1 MTYILLIIG
10 FILLIKGADYFVEG
24 SSNLAKAL
32 KIPTLIIGL
41 TVVAFGT
48 SAPEAVVS
56 IVASTKGSNEIA
68 LSNII
73 GSNIFNLLAVLGISA
88 IVKGLKANRQI
99 ITKDFLF
106 SILAT
111 FILIALMFDKFLSGD
126 KLNIITRGEGLV
138 LLSILVLYV
147 YSLILTAS
155 KEKKLTKEKHKLTP
169 KDILMLVLGLLAV
182 ILGGELVVKASQQ
195 IALSLGISET
205 LVGLTIVS
213 IGTSLPELVT
223 SIVAA
228 KKGETDIA
236 LGNVIGSNIFNILF
250 VLGISSTLSPILVN
264 SQSLIDVL
272 ILLGVTIICYIFT
285 IYNQRIGRTKG
296 IIMTLTYIIFMI
308 YIIIRA

>member
-155 KEKKLTKEKHKLTP
+155 KEKKLIKEKHKLTP
-169 KDILMLVLGLLAV
+169 KDILMLVLGILAV
-182 ILGGELVVKASQQ
+182 ILGGELVVKSSQQ
-195 IALSLGISET
+195 IALNLGISET

-272 ILLGVTIICYIFT
+272 ILLGITIVCYIFT

-296 IIMTLTYIIFMI
+296 IIMALTYLIFMI
-308 YIIIRA
+308 YIIMRA

>member
-1 MTYILLIIG
+1 MTYILLIVG

-88 IVKGLKANRQI
+88 IVKGLKASRQI

-111 FILIALMFDKFLSGD
+111 LILIAMMFDKFLSGD

-155 KEKKLTKEKHKLTP
+155 KEKKLIKEKHKLTP
-169 KDILMLVLGLLAV
+169 KDILMLVLGLSAV
-182 ILGGELVVKASQQ
+182 ILGGELVVKSSQQ
-195 IALSLGISET
+195 IALNLGISET

-272 ILLGVTIICYIFT
+272 ILLGITIICYIFT

>member
-88 IVKGLKANRQI
+88 IVKGLKASRQI

-111 FILIALMFDKFLSGD
+111 LILIAMMFDKFLSGD

-155 KEKKLTKEKHKLTP
+155 KEKKLIKEKHKLTP
-169 KDILMLVLGLLAV
+169 KDILMLVLGLSAV
-182 ILGGELVVKASQQ
+182 ILGGELVVKSSQQ
-195 IALSLGISET
+195 IALNLGISET

-272 ILLGVTIICYIFT
+272 ILLGITIICYIFT

-296 IIMTLTYIIFMI
+296 IIMALTYLIFMI
-308 YIIIRA
+308 YIIMRA

>member
-1 MTYILLIIG
+1 MTYILLIVG

-111 FILIALMFDKFLSGD
+111 LMLIAMMFDKFLSGD

-155 KEKKLTKEKHKLTP
+155 KEKKLIKEKHKLTP
-169 KDILMLVLGLLAV
+169 KDILMLVLGILAV
-182 ILGGELVVKASQQ
+182 ILGGELVVKSSQQ
-195 IALSLGISET
+195 KALNLVISET
-205 LVGLTIVS
+205 LVVLTIVS

-272 ILLGVTIICYIFT
+272 ILLGITIICYIFT

>member
-88 IVKGLKANRQI
+88 IVKGLKASRQI

-111 FILIALMFDKFLSGD
+111 LVLIAMMFDKFLSGD

-155 KEKKLTKEKHKLTP
+155 KEKKLIKEKHKLTP
-169 KDILMLVLGLLAV
+169 KDILMLVLGILAV
-182 ILGGELVVKASQQ
+182 ILGGELVVKSSQQ
-195 IALSLGISET
+195 IALNLGISET

-272 ILLGVTIICYIFT
+272 ILLGITIICYIFT

-296 IIMTLTYIIFMI
+296 IIMTLTYLIFMI
-308 YIIIRA
+308 YIIMRA

>member
-88 IVKGLKANRQI
+88 IVKGLKASRQI

-111 FILIALMFDKFLSGD
+111 LVLIAMMFDKFLSGD

-155 KEKKLTKEKHKLTP
+155 KEKKLIKEKHKLTP
-169 KDILMLVLGLLAV
+169 RDILMLVLGLSAV
-182 ILGGELVVKASQQ
+182 ILGGELVVKSSQQ
-195 IALSLGISET
+195 IALNLGISET

-272 ILLGVTIICYIFT
+272 ILLGITIICYIFT

-296 IIMTLTYIIFMI
+296 IIMTLTYLIFMI
-308 YIIIRA
+308 YIIMRA

>member
-24 SSNLAKAL
+24 SSNLAKEL

-88 IVKGLKANRQI
+88 IVKGLKASRQI

-111 FILIALMFDKFLSGD
+111 LVLIAMMFDKFLSGD

-155 KEKKLTKEKHKLTP
+155 KEKKLIKEKHKLTP
-169 KDILMLVLGLLAV
+169 KDILMLVLGLSAV
-182 ILGGELVVKASQQ
+182 ILGGELVVKSSQQ
-195 IALSLGISET
+195 IALNLGISET

-272 ILLGVTIICYIFT
+272 ILLGITIICYIFT

-296 IIMTLTYIIFMI
+296 IIMALTYLIFMI
-308 YIIIRA
+308 YIIMRA

>member
-1 MTYILLIIG
+1 MTYILLIVG

-99 ITKDFLF
+99 IPKDFLF

-111 FILIALMFDKFLSGD
+111 LMLIAMMFDKFLSGD

-155 KEKKLTKEKHKLTP
+155 KEKKLIKEKHKLTP
-169 KDILMLVLGLLAV
+169 KDILMLVLGILAV
-182 ILGGELVVKASQQ
+182 ILGGELVVKSSQQ
-195 IALSLGISET
+195 IALNLGISET

-264 SQSLIDVL
+264 NQSLIDVL
-272 ILLGVTIICYIFT
+272 ILLGITIICYIFT

-296 IIMTLTYIIFMI
+296 IIMALTYLIFMI
-308 YIIIRA
+308 YIIMRA

>member
-48 SAPEAVVS
+48 SVPEAVVS

-88 IVKGLKANRQI
+88 IVKGLKVSRQI

-111 FILIALMFDKFLSGD
+111 LMLMAMMFDKFLSGD

-155 KEKKLTKEKHKLTP
+155 KEKKLIKEKHKLTP

-182 ILGGELVVKASQQ
+182 ILGGELVVKTSQQ
-195 IALSLGISET
+195 IALNLGISET

-250 VLGISSTLSPILVN
+250 VLGMSSTLSPILVN

-272 ILLGVTIICYIFT
+272 ILLGITIICYIFT

-296 IIMTLTYIIFMI
+296 IIMTLTYLIFMI
-308 YIIIRA
+308 YIIMRA

>member
-88 IVKGLKANRQI
+88 IVKGLKASRQI

-111 FILIALMFDKFLSGD
+111 LVLIAMMFDKFLSGD

-155 KEKKLTKEKHKLTP
+155 KEKKLIKEKHKLTP
-169 KDILMLVLGLLAV
+169 KDILMLVLGLSAV
-182 ILGGELVVKASQQ
+182 ILGGELVVKSSQQ
-195 IALSLGISET
+195 IALNLGISET

-272 ILLGVTIICYIFT
+272 ILLGITIICYIFT

-296 IIMTLTYIIFMI
+296 IIMTVTYLIFMI
-308 YIIIRA
+308 YIIMRA

>member
-88 IVKGLKANRQI
+88 IVKGLKASRQI

-111 FILIALMFDKFLSGD
+111 LVLIAMMFDKLLSGD

-155 KEKKLTKEKHKLTP
+155 KEKKLIKEKHKLTP
-169 KDILMLVLGLLAV
+169 KDILMLVLGLSAV
-182 ILGGELVVKASQQ
+182 ILGGELVVKSSQQ
-195 IALSLGISET
+195 IALNLGISET

-272 ILLGVTIICYIFT
+272 ILLGITIICYIFT

-296 IIMTLTYIIFMI
+296 IIMALTYLIFMI
-308 YIIIRA
+308 YIIMRA

>member
-1 MTYILLIIG
+1 MTYILLIVG

-88 IVKGLKANRQI
+88 IVKGLKASRQI

-111 FILIALMFDKFLSGD
+111 LVLIAMMFDKLLSGD

-155 KEKKLTKEKHKLTP
+155 KEKKLIKEKHKLTP
-169 KDILMLVLGLLAV
+169 KDILMLILGLSAV
-182 ILGGELVVKASQQ
+182 ILGGELVVKSSQQ
-195 IALSLGISET
+195 IALNLGISET

-272 ILLGVTIICYIFT
+272 ILLGITIICYIFT

-296 IIMTLTYIIFMI
+296 IIMTLTYLIFMI
-308 YIIIRA
+308 YIIMRT

>member
-155 KEKKLTKEKHKLTP
+155 KEKKLIKEKHKLTP
-169 KDILMLVLGLLAV
+169 KDILMLVLGILAV
-182 ILGGELVVKASQQ
+182 ILGGELVVKSSQQ
-195 IALSLGISET
+195 IALNLGISET
-205 LVGLTIVS
+205 LVGLIIVS

-272 ILLGVTIICYIFT
+272 ILLGITIVCYIFT

-296 IIMTLTYIIFMI
+296 IIMALTYLIFMI
-308 YIIIRA
+308 YIIMRA

>member
-88 IVKGLKANRQI
+88 IVKGLKVSRQI

-111 FILIALMFDKFLSGD
+111 LMLMAMMFDKFLSGD

-155 KEKKLTKEKHKLTP
+155 KEKKLIKEKHKLTP

-182 ILGGELVVKASQQ
+182 ILGGELVVKTSQQ
-195 IALSLGISET
+195 IALNLGISET

-250 VLGISSTLSPILVN
+250 VLGMSSTLSPILVN

-272 ILLGVTIICYIFT
+272 ILLGITIICYIFT

-296 IIMTLTYIIFMI
+296 IIMTLTYLIFMI
-308 YIIIRA
+308 YIIMRA

>member
-88 IVKGLKANRQI
+88 IVKGLKASRQI

-111 FILIALMFDKFLSGD
+111 LVLIAMMFDKLLSGD

-155 KEKKLTKEKHKLTP
+155 KEKKLIKEKHKLTP
-169 KDILMLVLGLLAV
+169 KDILMLILGLSAV
-182 ILGGELVVKASQQ
+182 ILGGELVVKSSQQ
-195 IALSLGISET
+195 IALNLGISET

-272 ILLGVTIICYIFT
+272 ILLGITIICYIFT

-296 IIMTLTYIIFMI
+296 IIMALTYLIFMI
-308 YIIIRA
+308 YIIMRA

>member
-88 IVKGLKANRQI
+88 IVKGLKASRQI

-111 FILIALMFDKFLSGD
+111 LILIAMMFDKFLSGD
-126 KLNIITRGEGLV
+126 KLKIITRGEGLV

-155 KEKKLTKEKHKLTP
+155 KEKKLIKEKHKLTP
-169 KDILMLVLGLLAV
+169 KDILMLVLGLSAV
-182 ILGGELVVKASQQ
+182 ILGGELVVKSSQQ
-195 IALSLGISET
+195 IALNLGISET

-272 ILLGVTIICYIFT
+272 ILLGITIICYIFT

>member
-88 IVKGLKANRQI
+88 IVKGLKASRQI

-111 FILIALMFDKFLSGD
+111 LVLIAMMFDKFLSGD

-155 KEKKLTKEKHKLTP
+155 KEKKLIKEKHKLTP
-169 KDILMLVLGLLAV
+169 KDILMLVLGLSAV
-182 ILGGELVVKASQQ
+182 ILGGELVVKSSQQ
-195 IALSLGISET
+195 IALNLGISET

-272 ILLGVTIICYIFT
+272 ILLGITIICYIFT

-296 IIMTLTYIIFMI
+296 IIMTITYLIFMI
-308 YIIIRA
+308 YIIMRA

>member
-1 MTYILLIIG
+1 MIYILLIIG

-182 ILGGELVVKASQQ
+182 ILGGELVVKTSQQ
-195 IALSLGISET
+195 IALNLGISET

-272 ILLGVTIICYIFT
+272 ILLGITIICYIFT

-296 IIMTLTYIIFMI
+296 IIMTITYLIFMI
-308 YIIIRA
+308 YIIMRA

>member
-111 FILIALMFDKFLSGD
+111 LMLIAMMFDKLLSGD

-155 KEKKLTKEKHKLTP
+155 KEKKLIKEKHKLTP
-169 KDILMLVLGLLAV
+169 KDILMLVLGILAV
-182 ILGGELVVKASQQ
+182 ILGGELVVKSSQQ

-272 ILLGVTIICYIFT
+272 ILLGITIICYIFT

-296 IIMTLTYIIFMI
+296 IIMTLTYLIFMI

>member
-111 FILIALMFDKFLSGD
+111 LMLIAMMFDKFLSGD

-155 KEKKLTKEKHKLTP
+155 KEKKLIKEKHKLTP
-169 KDILMLVLGLLAV
+169 KDILMLVLGILAV
-182 ILGGELVVKASQQ
+182 ILGGELVVKSSQQ
-195 IALSLGISET
+195 IALNLGISET

-264 SQSLIDVL
+264 NQSLIDVL
-272 ILLGVTIICYIFT
+272 ILLGITIICYIFT

-296 IIMTLTYIIFMI
+296 IIMALTYLIFMI
-308 YIIIRA
+308 YIIMRA

>member
-24 SSNLAKAL
+24 SSNLAKEL

-88 IVKGLKANRQI
+88 IVKGLKASRQI

-111 FILIALMFDKFLSGD
+111 LVLIAMMFDKFLSGD

-155 KEKKLTKEKHKLTP
+155 KEKKLIKEKHKLTP
-169 KDILMLVLGLLAV
+169 KDILMLVLGLSAV
-182 ILGGELVVKASQQ
+182 ILGGELVVKSSQQ
-195 IALSLGISET
+195 IALNLGISET

-272 ILLGVTIICYIFT
+272 ILLGITIVCYIFT

-296 IIMTLTYIIFMI
+296 IIMALTYLIFMI
-308 YIIIRA
+308 YIIMRA

>member
-111 FILIALMFDKFLSGD
+111 LMLIAMMFDKLLSGD

-155 KEKKLTKEKHKLTP
+155 KEKKLIKEKHKLTP
-169 KDILMLVLGLLAV
+169 KDILMLVLGILAV
-182 ILGGELVVKASQQ
+182 ILGGELVVKSSQQ
-195 IALSLGISET
+195 IALNLGISET

-272 ILLGVTIICYIFT
+272 ILLGITIICYIFT
-285 IYNQRIGRTKG
+285 IYNQRIGRKKG
-296 IIMTLTYIIFMI
+296 IIMALTYLIFMI
-308 YIIIRA
+308 YIIMRA

>member
-88 IVKGLKANRQI
+88 IVKGLKASRQI

-111 FILIALMFDKFLSGD
+111 LILIAMMFDKFLSGD

-155 KEKKLTKEKHKLTP
+155 KEKKLIKEKHKLTP
-169 KDILMLVLGLLAV
+169 KDILMLVLGILAV
-182 ILGGELVVKASQQ
+182 ILGGELVVKSSQQ
-195 IALSLGISET
+195 IALNLGISET

-272 ILLGVTIICYIFT
+272 ILLGITIICYIFT

-296 IIMTLTYIIFMI
+296 IIMTLTYLIFMI
-308 YIIIRA
+308 YIIMRA

>member
-155 KEKKLTKEKHKLTP
+155 KEKKLIKEKHKLTP
-169 KDILMLVLGLLAV
+169 KDILMLVLGILAV
-182 ILGGELVVKASQQ
+182 ILGGELVVKSSQQ
-195 IALSLGISET
+195 IALNLGISET

-223 SIVAA
+223 SIIAA

-272 ILLGVTIICYIFT
+272 ILLGITIICYIFT

-296 IIMTLTYIIFMI
+296 IIMALTYLIFMI
-308 YIIIRA
+308 YIIMRA

>member
-111 FILIALMFDKFLSGD
+111 LMLIAMMFDKFLSGD

-155 KEKKLTKEKHKLTP
+155 KEKKLIKEKHKLTP
-169 KDILMLVLGLLAV
+169 KDILMLVLGILAV
-182 ILGGELVVKASQQ
+182 ILGGELVVKSSQQ
-195 IALSLGISET
+195 IALNLGISET

-272 ILLGVTIICYIFT
+272 ILLGITIICYIFT

-296 IIMTLTYIIFMI
+296 IIMTLTYLIFMI
-308 YIIIRA
+308 YIIIRT

>member
-88 IVKGLKANRQI
+88 IVKGLKASRQI

-111 FILIALMFDKFLSGD
+111 LILIAMMFDKFLSGD

-155 KEKKLTKEKHKLTP
+155 KEKKLIKEKHKLTP
-169 KDILMLVLGLLAV
+169 KDILMLVLGLSAV
-182 ILGGELVVKASQQ
+182 ILGGELVVKSSQQ
-195 IALSLGISET
+195 IALNLGISET

-264 SQSLIDVL
+264 SQSLIDIL
-272 ILLGVTIICYIFT
+272 ILLGITIICYIFT

-296 IIMTLTYIIFMI
+296 IIMTLTYLIFMI
-308 YIIIRA
+308 YIIMRA